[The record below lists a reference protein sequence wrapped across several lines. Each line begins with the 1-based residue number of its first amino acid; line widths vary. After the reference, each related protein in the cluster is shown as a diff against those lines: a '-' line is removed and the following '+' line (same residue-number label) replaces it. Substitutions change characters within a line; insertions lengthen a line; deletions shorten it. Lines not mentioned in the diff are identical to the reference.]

1 MKKLKYLISGIL
13 MLSLVV
19 SGCSKKAEPE
29 VVEEKKITVETM
41 QSVLDDISVETTI
54 SGSFK
59 ASDEVDVVTKVMGKV
74 TNVSV

>member
-41 QSVLDDISVETTI
+41 QSVLDNISVETTI
-54 SGSFK
+54 S
-59 ASDEVDVVTKVMGKV
+59 
-74 TNVSV
+74 VS